1 MNYSL
6 IAKRYANALLGL
18 SIEMNVLEK
27 IKKDIDLF
35 VSVCKSNKDL
45 RLLLKSPIIKP
56 DKKMAIL
63 KDIFEGNIH
72 KISLAYFMIITR
84 KRREPYLIAI
94 AEQFIILYKQY
105 KNILTVHLQTAEK
118 INNNIRESIIGLL
131 KKHTKVEIELI
142 EEIRKE
148 IIGGFILKY
157 EDNKY
162 DASISSELL
171 ELKQAIAEFNL
182 YERKF

>member
-35 VSVCKSNKDL
+35 ISVCNSNKDL

-72 KISLAYFMIITR
+72 KISLSYFMIITR
-84 KRREPYLIAI
+84 KRRELI
-94 AEQFIILYKQY
+94 
-105 KNILTVHLQTAEK
+105 
-118 INNNIRESIIGLL
+118 R
-131 KKHTKVEIELI
+131 
-142 EEIRKE
+142 
-148 IIGGFILKY
+148 
-157 EDNKY
+157 
-162 DASISSELL
+162 
-171 ELKQAIAEFNL
+171 
-182 YERKF
+182 